1 MEPSRQG
8 YLLLCLPR
16 VDICLAVSLT
26 RPVTLDWHVLHG
38 LDSNTLGCLS
48 IGPLYR

>member
-8 YLLLCLPR
+8 YLLLCLQI

-26 RPVTLDWHVLHG
+26 RPFTLDWHVLCG

-48 IGPLYR
+48 MRPLYR